1 MKIVINALQY
11 RSDGSG
17 IAVNL
22 RELFGRFTMISKRRC
37 QIILPQKSP
46 AFPCSSATE
55 CIEAPCTYD
64 EGFKRIWYQS
74 FELGRRNCT
83 DTVLLTIDS
92 KIPLLLPKSCMVV
105 PLITDLAVFRMPEAY
120 QRSRV
125 LLWRLQYRYLCRR
138 ADRFLAISEFTKQEM
153 TAILG
158 IAPEQ
163 IDVIPC
169 AAPEGIRRVKD
180 RNTLTALRVKYKLP
194 EHYVLF
200 VGNFNPRKNLRR
212 LMEAFDL
219 VKQETNLPHE
229 LVIAGGQGWRF
240 DAAEALKSVAAKDA
254 VHFIGYVP
262 DEDMPAL
269 YSTAELFVF
278 PTLYEGFGIPVIEAQ
293 RCGTPVLTS
302 NVSALPEV
310 GGDGAAYVDPYDVK
324 DIAQGMK
331 ELLQNEEWKQN
342 LIERGSINAERF
354 SWEASAGKLNEIVEG
369 LIEEWT
375 STGATAC
382 G

>member
-11 RSDGSG
+11 RPEGSG

-22 RELFGRFTMISKRRC
+22 RELFGPFTKLTKQGC
-37 QIILPQKSP
+37 LLVLPKDSP
-46 AFPCSSATE
+46 AFPCSGATV

-64 EGFKRIWYQS
+64 EGFGRIWYQS
-74 FELGRRNCT
+74 FTLGRRNCK
-83 DTVLLTIDS
+83 DSVLLTIDS
-92 KIPLLLPKSCMVV
+92 KIPLLLPGSCLVV
-105 PLITDLAVFRMPEAY
+105 PLITDLAVFRMPESY

-158 IAPEQ
+158 IAPER

-180 RNTLTALRVKYKLP
+180 RNTLTALRAKYKLP

-200 VGNFNPRKNLRR
+200 VGNFNPRKNLLR

-240 DAAEALKSVAAKDA
+240 DAAEALKGVVAKDA

-269 YSTAELFVF
+269 YSAAELFVF

-331 ELLQNEEWKQN
+331 ELLQNEERKQN
-342 LIERGSINAERF
+342 LIELGSINAERF

-369 LIEEWT
+369 LIET
-375 STGATAC
+375 
-382 G
+382 

>member
-1 MKIVINALQY
+1 ML
-11 RSDGSG
+11 
-17 IAVNL
+17 L
-22 RELFGRFTMISKRRC
+22 RELFGPFTKLTKYRC
-37 QIILPQKSP
+37 RIVIPKDSP
-46 AFPCSSATE
+46 AFPHTE
-55 CIEAPCTYD
+55 KAELIEAPYAYS
-64 EGFKRIWYQS
+64 EGVKRVAFQTVQ
-74 FELGRRNCT
+74 LGTKYCKNA
-83 DTVLLTIDS
+83 VLLTIDS
-92 KIPLLLPKSCMVV
+92 KVPLVLPKSCLVV

-158 IAPEQ
+158 IAPER

-219 VKQETNLPHE
+219 MKRETKLPHE
-229 LVIAGGQGWRF
+229 LVIAGGQGWKF

-269 YSTAELFVF
+269 YSAAELFVF

-331 ELLQNEEWKQN
+331 ELLQNKERRHN
-342 LIERGSINAERF
+342 LIELGSINAERF
-354 SWEASAGKLNEIVEG
+354 SWEASARKLNEIVEG
-369 LIEEWT
+369 LIET
-375 STGATAC
+375 
-382 G
+382 